1 MTSEKGRGFTLL
13 EVMIALVVVG
23 YAFVGLLALH
33 NRNLRIVGRNQDQTF
48 AALAAREIISRLDFE
63 PFPDVGLSS
72 GDLAYPTGFHWER
85 EVTEVGDLTQ
95 IRRVL
100 VRVLNV
106 DGSGKVELVYYVRNR
121 DEDLL

>member
-1 MTSEKGRGFTLL
+1 MTSKTARGFTLL

-72 GDLAYPTGFHWER
+72 GDLAYPTGFHWEM

-106 DGSGKVELVYYVRNR
+106 DGRGKVELVYYVRNR
-121 DEDLL
+121 DEDPL